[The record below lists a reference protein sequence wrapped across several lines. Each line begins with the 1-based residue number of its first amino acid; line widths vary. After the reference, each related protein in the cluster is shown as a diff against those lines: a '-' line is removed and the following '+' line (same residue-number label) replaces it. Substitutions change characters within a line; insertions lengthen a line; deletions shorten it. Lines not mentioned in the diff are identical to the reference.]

1 VWLETRKRVFLE
13 LDLLRR
19 LVNEHLELLTLPQ
32 DTEPGR
38 TEVIAVS
45 GVLHSFYGGIEN
57 VFKRIALDID
67 GSVPGGS
74 RSHTDLLEGMARPS
88 EKRSAVISD
97 ELRERLG
104 DYLYFRH
111 VVRHAYSFDLDWSK
125 MPGLAQ
131 GAEETLRLLESEL
144 ADFFGPE
151 DDEQAEG

>member
-1 VWLETRKRVFLE
+1 MWLETRKRVFLE

-57 VFKRIALDID
+57 VFRRIALDID

-74 RSHTDLLEGMARPS
+74 RSHTELLERMARPS
-88 EKRSAVISD
+88 EKRPAVISE
-97 ELRERLG
+97 ELRKRLG

-111 VVRHAYSFDLDWSK
+111 VVRHTYSFDLGWSK
-125 MPGLAQ
+125 MSGLA
-131 GAEETLRLLESEL
+131 EECEQTLSLFQSELESFF
-144 ADFFGPE
+144 ADENGG
-151 DDEQAEG
+151 A